1 MEKQYSSLRQIP
13 NRISD
18 IEVQE
23 LLRTDQ
29 VNWSYMARL
38 KDVTALQDEIISNW
52 LNISVKTF
60 RHYKKPVTKFKDNI
74 KEKVILLLSLF
85 EHGIDIFGSREEFYT
100 WLKTENFYFDKKAP
114 VSFLTTVTGTRYVDS
129 RLTAMEYGD
138 NI

>member
-38 KDVTALQDEIISNW
+38 KDVTALQDEVISNW

-100 WLKTENFYFDKKAP
+100 WLKTENFYFDKKVP
-114 VSFLTTVTGTRYVDS
+114 VSFLTTVTGIRYVDS

>member
-38 KDVTALQDEIISNW
+38 KDVTALQDEVISNW

-100 WLKTENFYFDKKAP
+100 WLKTENFYFDEKSP
-114 VSFLTTVTGTRYVDS
+114 VSFLTTVTGIRYVDS